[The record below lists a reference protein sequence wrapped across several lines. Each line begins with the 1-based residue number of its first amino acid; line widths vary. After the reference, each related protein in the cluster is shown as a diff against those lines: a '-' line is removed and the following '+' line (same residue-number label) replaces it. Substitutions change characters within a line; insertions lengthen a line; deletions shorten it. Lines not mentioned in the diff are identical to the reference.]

1 MLKDS
6 VQESQPPTVHT
17 AAALFQQ
24 LCYSNKDRL
33 MAGIIVAGVDPDG
46 TPSVYSVPLGGSL
59 HKKPF
64 TIGGSG
70 STYIYGYCDS
80 VYKDNMTKEEA
91 IEFVKNGACSCLI
104 V

>member
-1 MLKDS
+1 LTGKFS
-6 VQESQPPTVHT
+6 VQEGHPPSVHT

-33 MAGIIVAGVDPDG
+33 MAGIIVAGVDADG
-46 TPSVYSVPLGGSL
+46 TPSVYAVPLGGSL

-80 VYKDNMTKEEA
+80 VYKEGMNKNEA
-91 IEFVKNGACSCLI
+91 IEFVKNGNISI
-104 V
+104 T

>member
-1 MLKDS
+1 
-6 VQESQPPTVHT
+6 
-17 AAALFQQ
+17 
-24 LCYSNKDRL
+24 

-46 TPSVYSVPLGGSL
+46 TPSVYAVPLGGSL

-80 VYKDNMTKEEA
+80 VFKDNMTKDEA
-91 IEFVKNGACSCLI
+91 IEFTKNGEIHSFFLKKKHVLDDSPI
-104 V
+104 DSHLTGHVP